1 MNTMIYITTIL
12 LVATKFLDCYSTNKG
27 LTIINMETNPIARKI
42 MNCFG
47 KKNAIW
53 TIFFLALIIITI
65 CSYTAII
72 VNSAIYKIS
81 FIILGLLISLIQLS
95 VAITNFGKKYNTIT
109 KQIYIFHKILEKF
122 LK

>member
-1 MNTMIYITTIL
+1 
-12 LVATKFLDCYSTNKG
+12 
-27 LTIINMETNPIARKI
+27 METNPIARKI

-53 TIFFLALIIITI
+53 AIFLLALIIITI
-65 CSYTAII
+65 CSYTAITF
-72 VNSAIYKIS
+72 NSVIYKIS

-95 VAITNFGKKYNTIT
+95 VALTNFGRKYNSIT
-109 KQIYIFHKILEKF
+109 KPIYIFHKILEKI